1 MCLPETHW
9 KNLTLLKWSENNWNE
24 SGKQNST
31 GKLKSRKKIWGAFGK
46 IIALLHPKVP
56 VKAMN
61 IYEASDSYE
70 FRLWAG
76 LKYSNNRLWW
86 MMDDGNLLSLRQKHE
101 WHHSCH
107 YRLQKLKVI
116 VVATKYARRSN
127 NGHPFSL
134 FYAIC
139 HLWQQWD
146 ISFSNFINSSISG
159 NNLMILKFWILLV
172 PFWILKYGDSTE
184 DLWKNSRPL
193 FTSRHFEK
201 NDIHRWQDRNN
212 VGYGIIYQWQ
222 QGQEYLYEV

>member
-1 MCLPETHW
+1 MKWKQLKWERKTKFDGKVKKPKENMRCFW
-9 KNLTLLKWSENNWNE
+9 KNHCTTASESACEGYEYLWGLWQLWISTMSWFE
-24 SGKQNST
+24 IFKQPIVVN
-31 GKLKSRKKIWGAFGK
+31 
-46 IIALLHPKVP
+46 
-56 VKAMN
+56 
-61 IYEASDSYE
+61 
-70 FRLWAG
+70 
-76 LKYSNNRLWW
+76 
-86 MMDDGNLLSLRQKHE
+86 DGWRQPLRQKHE
-101 WHHSCH
+101 WHHSCR

-193 FTSRHFEK
+193 FTSRPFEK

-212 VGYGIIYQWQ
+212 VGYGIIYQ
-222 QGQEYLYEV
+222 QGQE